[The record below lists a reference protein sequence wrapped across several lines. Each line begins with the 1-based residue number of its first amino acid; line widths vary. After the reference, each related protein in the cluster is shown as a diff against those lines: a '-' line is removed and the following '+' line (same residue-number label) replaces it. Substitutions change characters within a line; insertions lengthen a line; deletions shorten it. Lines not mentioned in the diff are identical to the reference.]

1 MEKGGPVT
9 TGGFDAEGWVVG
21 LTTAI
26 TELAE
31 IQHGHWTELE
41 AQRQARSERDRTGW
55 SPWGQ
60 KVHELS
66 SFYGRASSEGA
77 YFERNYG
84 PLCDALKKA
93 RRALAAHPVLERV
106 GEPSTGN
113 DKLTIYLLSGGGA
126 CNMTSIVAGLVARGS
141 ERGIGYRAAA
151 AELKAL
157 LDTDND
163 RPEAWPLE
171 DLSVG
176 CHLALFHGL
185 RVTEEISIDDEQ
197 QIVPFE
203 SVEPYVVKEQLRG
216 EVLSSAAGNGWN
228 WVGAV
233 MKPFRWKPWLRGPSE
248 KHERQLD
255 WGGSFFEDA
264 EDLIQLL
271 AVGHASPVVCLLTV
285 PDCTHRA
292 ASHLLGLPHYHT
304 SYAWGRS
311 ARGFDKRTG
320 GRDVDMEVVDRTLAA
335 FGQRRSQGYR
345 DCAPAV
351 SRLAEALAR
360 SGQFRLD
367 DQILD
372 VAIALERMYD
382 LDQGEI
388 SFKLKTRAA
397 FFLAADSRGRRK
409 VFDDVTEF
417 YNTRSSIVHKGKKQT
432 SLQAKAE
439 AFTKGFDVARR
450 TIDRFLREGR
460 PKDWNDVVIG
470 GVDGAVS

>member
-1 MEKGGPVT
+1 MT
-9 TGGFDAEGWVVG
+9 TGGFDAEGWVAG

-31 IQHGHWTELE
+31 IQHGYWDELE
-41 AQRQARSERDRTGW
+41 LHRARSERDRTGW
-55 SPWGQ
+55 SPW
-60 KVHELS
+60 KHPVHELS
-66 SFYGRASSEGA
+66 SFYSHASSGGA
-77 YFERNYG
+77 RFERHYG
-84 PLCDALKKA
+84 PLLDTLEQAKH
-93 RRALAAHPVLERV
+93 ALAAHPALERA
-106 GEPSTGN
+106 EEASTGN
-113 DKLTIYLLSGGGA
+113 GELTIGLLAGGGGIA
-126 CNMTSIVAGLVARGS
+126 NARRIVAGLVARGS
-141 ERGIGYRAAA
+141 EPGVGYRTAV
-151 AELKAL
+151 AELQAL
-157 LDTDND
+157 LDADND
-163 RPEAWPLE
+163 RPEAWPFE

-185 RVTEEISIDDEQ
+185 RVTEEIPIDDKQ

-203 SVEPYVVKEQLRG
+203 RVEAYVVKEQLRG
-216 EVLSSAAGNGWN
+216 EVLSSEAGIGWN
-228 WVGAV
+228 MVGAV
-233 MKPFRWKPWLRGPSE
+233 MKPFRWKPRLCGPSDKYE
-248 KHERQLD
+248 PELD

-285 PDCTHRA
+285 SYCTHRA
-292 ASHLLGLPHYHT
+292 AIHLLGLPHYH
-304 SYAWGRS
+304 SGYRWGRS
-311 ARGFDKRTG
+311 ARGFDKQTG
-320 GRDVDMEVVDRTLAA
+320 GRNVDMEGVGRALAA

-397 FFLAADSRGRRK
+397 CFLAADTRGRRK

-417 YNTRSSIVHKGKKQT
+417 YAARSSIVHKSKKQT
-432 SLQAKAE
+432 SRQAKVE
-439 AFTKGFDVARR
+439 AFAKGFDVARM
-450 TIDRFLREGR
+450 TIDRFLREGQ
-460 PKDWNDVVIG
+460 PKDWNDVVLG